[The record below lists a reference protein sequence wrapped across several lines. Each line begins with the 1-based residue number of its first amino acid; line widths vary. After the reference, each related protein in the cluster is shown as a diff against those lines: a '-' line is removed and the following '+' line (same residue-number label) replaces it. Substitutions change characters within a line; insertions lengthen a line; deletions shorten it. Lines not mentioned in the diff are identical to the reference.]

1 MFLYVSW
8 RIEPNSENIFIPIRI
23 SPEKE
28 PNVKY
33 VISKRQYLIINEE
46 FLPNHDVNKIF
57 YTRVT
62 VGKYPMAKMI
72 KGDLEILGN
81 IVRIVNSNSGN
92 IQIYVRLCK
101 SSATRTKIIK
111 NQLENYLLVYQSD
124 FNNVQDNYMNYSI
137 MIDDLIKNINKNK
150 KYEGI
155 TNINN
160 FPFQIINTSYQV
172 II

>member
-72 KGDLEILGN
+72 QGDLEILGN

-111 NQLENYLLVYQSD
+111 NQLQNYLLVCQINSHYMEDYKIYSD
-124 FNNVQDNYMNYSI
+124 
-137 MIDDLIKNINKNK
+137 MIENLLKNLNKNK